1 MDTRVLNSEWA
12 KIEDVEAAAI
22 LTDLKALRH
31 LAPFM
36 GTERTVGEAAKELG
50 LSTQAMFYWVRK
62 FCELQLLRMTRE
74 EPRGGKALK
83 YYCSSAKR
91 YFIPFRLV
99 PVETL
104 EALARLRDKPW
115 EEAFDRN
122 LVQTYHDTFEQLHTW
137 GVCVLSTG
145 GQGVRIDLAPET
157 GDASFLSEVVRRDD
171 MPAVLSCWLP
181 LQLDY
186 AEAKALQRELDAIAR
201 RYQKKRGAQ
210 AYLAHIALTPV
221 RKE

>member
-1 MDTRVLNSEWA
+1 M
-12 KIEDVEAAAI
+12 EAAAI
-22 LTDLKALRH
+22 LCDSKAVRH

-36 GTERTVGEAAKELG
+36 GTERTVSEVASELK

-62 FCELQLLRMTRE
+62 FCQLGLLRVARE
-74 EPRGGKALK
+74 EPRGGKAVK
-83 YYCSSAKR
+83 YYRASAER

-99 PVETL
+99 PIETL
-104 EALARLRDKPW
+104 EALARMRDKPW

-122 LVQTYHDTFEQLHTW
+122 LVQTYHDTFGTLHTW
-137 GVCVLSTG
+137 GVCILRDE
-145 GQGVRIDLAPET
+145 GQGIRIDLAPET
-157 GDASFLSEVVRRDD
+157 GGASFLSELVRRDD

-186 AEAKALQRELDAIAR
+186 AEAKALQRELDALAQ
-201 RYQKKRGAQ
+201 RYRQKRGAQ
-210 AYLAHIALTPV
+210 LYLAHIALTPV